1 MRLLMTA
8 DAVGGVWSYALDL
21 ARGLAARGVEVTL
34 AVLGPA
40 PDAAEAIPGVEV
52 RVTGLPLDWL
62 ADTPDQVMQA
72 GDAVAA
78 LAVRIGADVVHL
90 NSPAL
95 AVARFAQPVLGAC
108 HSCLATW
115 WDAVRGG
122 ALPADFA
129 WRTDLLAR
137 GYARCD
143 ALVAPT
149 HAFAAATARTYAL
162 ARPPRV
168 VHNGRRAG
176 PRGDRMADFAF
187 TAGRLWDEGKD
198 LATLDRAA
206 ARLDVPVLAAGPA
219 RGPNGAEAALPNL
232 RLLGHLDPQALRGWL
247 ARGPVFV
254 SAARYEPFGLAV
266 LEAAQA
272 GCALV
277 LSDIGTFREV
287 WDGAAVFAPPGEDE
301 GFARAVAALV
311 RDRERRAQLRVAA
324 LERAR
329 RYTADAMVEGV
340 HAIHRDLLAGTG
352 MRTGKA
358 AA

>member
-8 DAVGGVWSYALDL
+8 DAVGGVWSYARDL
-21 ARGLAARGVEVTL
+21 ARGLAARGVEMTL

-40 PDAAEAIPGVEV
+40 PETVEAIPGVDV
-52 RVTGLPLDWL
+52 QITGLPLDWL
-62 ADTPDQVMQA
+62 ADTPDEVTRA
-72 GDAVAA
+72 GEAIAA
-78 LAVRIGADVVHL
+78 LAARIGADVVHL

-115 WDAVRGG
+115 WEAVRGG
-122 ALPADFA
+122 APPADFT

-149 HAFAAATARTYAL
+149 RAFAHATVRSYAL
-162 ARPPRV
+162 PRAPHV
-168 VHNGRRAG
+168 VHNGRRTW
-176 PRGDRMADFAF
+176 PRGDRAGNFAF

-198 LATLDRAA
+198 LTTLDRAA
-206 ARLDVPVLAAGPA
+206 ARLDVPVLAAGPT
-219 RGPNGAEAALPNL
+219 RGPNGAEVTLPNL
-232 RLLGHLDPQALRGWL
+232 RLLGNLDPPTLRGWL
-247 ARGPVFV
+247 SRGPVFV

-277 LSDIGTFREV
+277 LSEIETFREL
-287 WDGAAVFAPPGEDE
+287 WDGAAIFVPPGDDD
-301 GFARAVAALV
+301 GFARAVAALL
-311 RDRERRAQLRVAA
+311 RDRERRVQLRVAA

-329 RYTADAMVEGV
+329 RYTVEAMVEGV
-340 HAIHRDLLAGTG
+340 HAIHRDLLAGAG
-352 MRTGKA
+352 IGRGRA